1 MNRLLSFFLII
12 ATNIFLIMNSLI
24 NPNSSVYAGEIRSY
38 IVSPEEINKLEKKGF
53 IDGYQRAKLDLPEY
67 IEAGLEKR
75 EIVETIKQ
83 KIYADA
89 YLRGYIQFEIDLGEY
104 MGINESEFYLQ
115 NIAFKDGCLRAKSGL
130 NEFPEIGM
138 DKLELEELRK
148 QLIYLDA
155 YHQGY
160 ARWQFTYS
168 CFPSPYN

>member
-1 MNRLLSFFLII
+1 MNKLLKFFLITV
-12 ATNIFLIMNSLI
+12 TNIFLIMSCVIDLE
-24 NPNSSVYAGEIRSY
+24 SSGFAGEIRSD
-38 IVSPEEINKLEKKGF
+38 IVSSEEINKLEINGF
-53 IDGYQRAKLDLPEY
+53 IDGYQRAKSGMSEF

-75 EIVETIKQ
+75 EIIETIEQ

-104 MGINESEFYLQ
+104 IGINESEFDLQ
-115 NIAFKDGCLRAKSGL
+115 AIAFEDGCFMAKAGL
-130 NEFPEIGM
+130 NEFPEAGM
-138 DKLELEELRK
+138 DKLGLEELRK

-160 ARWQFTYS
+160 VRWEFTYS